1 METHASDEI
10 SKERQRRSQ
19 QGGGPGGVGGGDV
32 IGLEGGMAG
41 VSLRGGG
48 GEGEGDEAEEAN
60 DAEGNNGEKSDGG
73 GDNDDDDDEDE
84 DCDYVPENYHD
95 ENSKNFTTQINLLSK
110 LKLAGDTVNLQIQNS
125 PDPRI

>member
-1 METHASDEI
+1 MD
-10 SKERQRRSQ
+10 
-19 QGGGPGGVGGGDV
+19 
-32 IGLEGGMAG
+32 GLEGGMAG
-41 VSLRGGG
+41 VSLRG

-73 GDNDDDDDEDE
+73 GDNDDDDEDE

-95 ENSKNFTTQINLLSK
+95 ENSKTFTTQINLLSK